1 MSNYLA
7 GGVKITVDTSDLDV
21 KFLKSVERL
30 NAGLTKSQKALKL
43 VYNEQGLLT
52 NALGQCVEGLSASQ
66 IKLGQY
72 VDELGRVRTFQGGF
86 VDGLSKTQLALGFY
100 RDEMGNVRNAAD
112 ELVDGLNDAAKAVEE
127 LAERLDDAESESRE
141 LGEIFSELPGP
152 IADALDVFGKF
163 DKFADAC
170 EKAGLTAAKL
180 GEIFNDKLVRG
191 ANAAGKAV
199 GALANALGRTNVLL
213 AAGATAVFAL
223 FKAMQKPAVSEY
235 AEGFQE
241 IERTA
246 RAAGKSVESLGD
258 ALEIAGGLRGSE
270 ISKTLGKIA
279 QIEAN
284 GRTQEQ
290 NDVVENEIPLLRALG
305 ADHINKGWFALSN
318 WFTGADEVE
327 KSEHIAKITEFVDAL
342 ADSQKSEEERV
353 ADQIADLKA
362 ILDQTKPEDDAARRT
377 LQKEIERIET
387 EIADKKKLE
396 AQETAGM
403 VEFAQERKPAFEA
416 TLENYDATVAAW
428 RKLVDEGNASSE
440 ELATAQENLNAK
452 LRDAL
457 AKELGVDFDAKPEPA
472 SNESFE
478 TAKTR
483 LDDAL
488 AKGVVSSEQ
497 FATAQDQLRD
507 KFAEALATRQATD
520 DAEKTLAD
528 KIADWNAALAD
539 GKVSQERCN
548 EAIAELEK
556 AARDKAASELGVDL
570 DAAEPLS
577 FDDKMK
583 KAAANLADGTFSQAD
598 YDKATSQLRDQERAS
613 LVSETGVDGETAKS
627 PLDAYDESVAKW
639 QTALEQGVVDQERYD
654 AAVARLRDAARA
666 QIAGLETS
674 KSANDEYAETLQ
686 RLNEARKSELI
697 SEEERAA
704 LDAEAA
710 KKRDEARKGELAD
723 LGYGDLLDRAAELEK
738 SADDEEK
745 TARERYREELNK
757 YRDALENGRITQE
770 EFDKAQDAL
779 RKVRNAELK
788 AEEKKAAE
796 DKAKKSEDRRS
807 KLGVDALMESL
818 KTPAEKYN
826 ETMDE
831 IAASAKAGELTAKE
845 RQALEDKAASDYW
858 KAMESNNRKF
868 GEATKSLAKAGGG
881 KVELAKSMSSGSEAL
896 YLSQVRGLT
905 ANYQNRIQSTTAEIR
920 DVARESLYQAS
931 QTNGYLQTMAGG
943 SGTRRFVFTGN

>member
-1 MSNYLA
+1 MSNVVSS
-7 GGVKITVDTSDLDV
+7 GVKITVDTTDLDV
-21 KFLKSVERL
+21 KFLKSVEQL

-52 NALGQCVEGLSASQ
+52 NALGKCVEGLSVSQ

-72 VDELGRVRTFQGGF
+72 VDELGRVRTLQGGF
-86 VDGLSKTQLALGFY
+86 VDGLSKTQLAMGFY

-112 ELVDGLNDAAKAVEE
+112 ELVDGLSDAAEAVEE

-152 IADALDVFGKF
+152 IADALDVFEKF
-163 DKFADAC
+163 DKFADVC

-180 GEIFNDKLVRG
+180 GEIFNDKLNRG
-191 ANAAGKAV
+191 AYVAGKAV

-213 AAGATAVFAL
+213 AAGATAAFAL

-258 ALEIAGGLRGSE
+258 ALEIAGGLGGSE

-279 QIEAN
+279 QIEAT
-284 GRTQEQ
+284 GLTQEQ

-305 ADHINKGWFALSN
+305 ADHINKGAYWLLN
-318 WFTGADEVE
+318 QITDADEIE
-327 KSEHIAKITEFVDAL
+327 KSEHIAKITEFVAAL
-342 ADSQKSEEERV
+342 AESQKSEEERV

-362 ILDQTKPEDDAARRT
+362 ILDQTKPEDAATRRT
-377 LQKEIERIET
+377 LQKEIERVET
-387 EIADKKKLE
+387 EIADAKKLE
-396 AQETAGM
+396 AQEAAGM
-403 VEFAQERKPAFEA
+403 VEFAQDRKPAFEA
-416 TLENYDATVAAW
+416 TLDNYEATVAAW

-440 ELATAQENLNAK
+440 ELATAQENLKEK

-457 AKELGVDFDAKPEPA
+457 AKELGVDFDAKPEPTA
-472 SNESFE
+472 DESFE
-478 TAKTR
+478 ASKKR

-507 KFAEALATRQATD
+507 KYADALATRQATD
-520 DAEKTLAD
+520 DAEKSVAA
-528 KIADWNAALAD
+528 KIAEWNAALAD
-539 GKVSQERCN
+539 GKVAQERCN
-548 EAIAELEK
+548 DAIAELEK
-556 AARDKAASELGVDL
+556 AARD
-570 DAAEPLS
+570 
-577 FDDKMK
+577 
-583 KAAANLADGTFSQAD
+583 
-598 YDKATSQLRDQERAS
+598 QLFA
-613 LVSETGVDGETAKS
+613 ETGVDGEKTLS
-627 PLDAYDESVAKW
+627 PLEAYNANVAKW
-639 QTALEQGVVDQERYD
+639 SAALESGTVDQAEFS
-654 AAVARLRDAARA
+654 AAVEKLRDAARA
-666 QIAGLETS
+666 QIAGLETA
-674 KSANDEYAETLQ
+674 KTANEEYAETLKQ
-686 RLNEARKSELI
+686 LNEARKAELI
-697 SEEERAA
+697 TETERARLEA
-704 LDAEAA
+704 DAA

-723 LGYGDLLDRAAELEK
+723 LGYGDLLDRASELDK
-738 SADDEEK
+738 SADVEEK
-745 TARERYREELNK
+745 TARERYREELSK
-757 YRDALENGRITQE
+757 YRDALENGRIVQE

-779 RKVRNAELK
+779 RKIRNAEIK

-796 DKAKKSEDRRS
+796 DKAKKRDATRS

-818 KTPAEKYN
+818 KTPAQKYD

-831 IAASAKAGELTAKE
+831 IAAAAKAREITAEE
-845 RQALEDKAASDYW
+845 RQALEDKAADDYW
-858 KAMESNNRKF
+858 AALEENNRKF

-896 YLSQVRGLT
+896 YLTQVRGIT

-920 DVARESLYQAS
+920 DVARESLWQAS
-931 QTNGYLQTMAGG
+931 QTNGYLQTMAEGG
-943 SGTRRFVFTGN
+943 GGGTRRFVFSGN

>member
-1 MSNYLA
+1 MSNVVSS
-7 GGVKITVDTSDLDV
+7 GVKITVDTTDLDV
-21 KFLKSVERL
+21 KFLKSVEQL

-52 NALGQCVEGLSASQ
+52 NALGKCVEGLSVSQ

-72 VDELGRVRTFQGGF
+72 VDELGRVRTLQGGF

-112 ELVDGLNDAAKAVEE
+112 ELVDGLSDAAEAVEE

-152 IADALDVFGKF
+152 IADALDVFEKF
-163 DKFADAC
+163 DKFADVC

-180 GEIFNDKLVRG
+180 GEIFNDKLNRG
-191 ANAAGKAV
+191 AYVAGKAV

-213 AAGATAVFAL
+213 AAGATAAFAL

-258 ALEIAGGLRGSE
+258 ALEIAGGLGGSE

-279 QIEAN
+279 QIEAT
-284 GRTQEQ
+284 GLTQEQ

-305 ADHINKGWFALSN
+305 ADHINKGAYWLLN
-318 WFTGADEVE
+318 QITDADEIE
-327 KSEHIAKITEFVDAL
+327 KSEHIAKITEFVAAL
-342 ADSQKSEEERV
+342 AESQKSEEERV

-362 ILDQTKPEDDAARRT
+362 ILDQTKPEDAATRRT
-377 LQKEIERIET
+377 LQKEIERVET
-387 EIADKKKLE
+387 EIADAKKLE
-396 AQETAGM
+396 AQEAAGM
-403 VEFAQERKPAFEA
+403 VEFAQDRKPAFEA
-416 TLENYDATVAAW
+416 TLDNYEATVAAW

-440 ELATAQENLNAK
+440 ELATAQENLKEK

-457 AKELGVDFDAKPEPA
+457 AKELGVDFDAKPEPTA
-472 SNESFE
+472 DESFE
-478 TAKTR
+478 ASKKR

-507 KFAEALATRQATD
+507 KYADALATRQATD
-520 DAEKTLAD
+520 DAEKSVAA
-528 KIADWNAALAD
+528 KIAEWNAALAD
-539 GKVSQERCN
+539 GKVAQERCN
-548 EAIAELEK
+548 DAIAELEK
-556 AARDKAASELGVDL
+556 AARD
-570 DAAEPLS
+570 
-577 FDDKMK
+577 
-583 KAAANLADGTFSQAD
+583 
-598 YDKATSQLRDQERAS
+598 QLFA
-613 LVSETGVDGETAKS
+613 ETGVDGEKTLS
-627 PLDAYDESVAKW
+627 PLEAYNANVAKW
-639 QTALEQGVVDQERYD
+639 SAALESGTVDQAEFS
-654 AAVARLRDAARA
+654 AAVEKLRDAARA
-666 QIAGLETS
+666 QIAGLETA
-674 KSANDEYAETLQ
+674 KTANEEYAETLKQ
-686 RLNEARKSELI
+686 LNEARKAELI
-697 SEEERAA
+697 TETERARLEA
-704 LDAEAA
+704 DAA

-723 LGYGDLLDRAAELEK
+723 LGYGDLLDRASELDK
-738 SADDEEK
+738 SADVEEK
-745 TARERYREELNK
+745 TARERYREELSK
-757 YRDALENGRITQE
+757 YRDALENGRIVQE

-779 RKVRNAELK
+779 RKIRNAEIK

-796 DKAKKSEDRRS
+796 DKAKKRDATRS

-818 KTPAEKYN
+818 KTPAQKYD

-831 IAASAKAGELTAKE
+831 IAAAAKAREITAEE
-845 RQALEDKAASDYW
+845 RQALEDKAADDYW
-858 KAMESNNRKF
+858 AALEENNRKF

-896 YLSQVRGLT
+896 YLTQVRGIT
-905 ANYQNRIQSTTAEIR
+905 ANYQNQIQSTTAEIR
-920 DVARESLYQAS
+920 DVARESLWQS
-931 QTNGYLQTMAGG
+931 TQTNGYLQTLAEGG
-943 SGTRRFVFTGN
+943 GGGTRRFVFSGN

>member
-1 MSNYLA
+1 MSNVVSS
-7 GGVKITVDTSDLDV
+7 GVKITVDTTDLDV
-21 KFLKSVERL
+21 KFLKSVEQL

-52 NALGQCVEGLSASQ
+52 NALGKCVEGLSVSQ

-72 VDELGRVRTFQGGF
+72 VDELGRVRTLQGGF

-112 ELVDGLNDAAKAVEE
+112 ELVDGLSDAAEAVEE

-152 IADALDVFGKF
+152 IADALDVFEKF
-163 DKFADAC
+163 DKFADVC

-180 GEIFNDKLVRG
+180 GEIFNDKLNRG
-191 ANAAGKAV
+191 AYVAGKAV

-213 AAGATAVFAL
+213 AAGATAAFAL

-258 ALEIAGGLRGSE
+258 ALEIAGGLGGSE

-279 QIEAN
+279 QIEAT
-284 GRTQEQ
+284 GLTQEQ

-305 ADHINKGWFALSN
+305 ADHINKGAYWLLN
-318 WFTGADEVE
+318 QITDADEIE
-327 KSEHIAKITEFVDAL
+327 KSEHIAKITEFVAAL
-342 ADSQKSEEERV
+342 AESQKSEEERV

-362 ILDQTKPEDDAARRT
+362 ILDQTKPEDAATRRT
-377 LQKEIERIET
+377 LQKEIERVET
-387 EIADKKKLE
+387 EIADAKKLE
-396 AQETAGM
+396 AQEAAGM
-403 VEFAQERKPAFEA
+403 VEFAQDRKPAFEA
-416 TLENYDATVAAW
+416 TLDNYEATVAAW

-440 ELATAQENLNAK
+440 ELATAQENLKEK

-457 AKELGVDFDAKPEPA
+457 AKELGVDFDAKPEPTADELFEA
-472 SNESFE
+472 S
-478 TAKTR
+478 KKR

-507 KFAEALATRQATD
+507 KYADALATRQATD
-520 DAEKTLAD
+520 DAEKSVAA
-528 KIADWNAALAD
+528 KIAEWNAALAD
-539 GKVSQERCN
+539 GKVAQERCN
-548 EAIAELEK
+548 DAIAELEK
-556 AARDKAASELGVDL
+556 AARD
-570 DAAEPLS
+570 
-577 FDDKMK
+577 
-583 KAAANLADGTFSQAD
+583 
-598 YDKATSQLRDQERAS
+598 QLFA
-613 LVSETGVDGETAKS
+613 ETGVDGEKTLS
-627 PLDAYDESVAKW
+627 PLEAYNANVAKW
-639 QTALEQGVVDQERYD
+639 SAALESGTVDQAEFS
-654 AAVARLRDAARA
+654 AAVEKLRDAARA
-666 QIAGLETS
+666 QIAGLETA
-674 KSANDEYAETLQ
+674 KTANEEYAETLKQ
-686 RLNEARKSELI
+686 LNEARKAELI
-697 SEEERAA
+697 TETERARLEA
-704 LDAEAA
+704 DAA

-723 LGYGDLLDRAAELEK
+723 LGYGDLLDRASELDK
-738 SADDEEK
+738 SADVEEK
-745 TARERYREELNK
+745 TARERYREELSK
-757 YRDALENGRITQE
+757 YRDALENGRIVQE

-779 RKVRNAELK
+779 RKIRNAEIK

-796 DKAKKSEDRRS
+796 DKAKKRDATRS

-818 KTPAEKYN
+818 KTPAQKYD

-831 IAASAKAGELTAKE
+831 IAAAAKAREITAEE
-845 RQALEDKAASDYW
+845 RQALEDKAADDYW
-858 KAMESNNRKF
+858 AALEENNRKF

-896 YLSQVRGLT
+896 YLTQVRGIT

-920 DVARESLYQAS
+920 DVARESLWQAS
-931 QTNGYLQTMAGG
+931 QTNGYLQTMAEGG
-943 SGTRRFVFTGN
+943 GGGTRRFVFSGN

>member
-1 MSNYLA
+1 MSNVVSS
-7 GGVKITVDTSDLDV
+7 GVKITVDTTDLDV
-21 KFLKSVERL
+21 KFLKSVEQL

-52 NALGQCVEGLSASQ
+52 NALGKCVEGLSVSQ

-72 VDELGRVRTFQGGF
+72 VDELGRVRTLQGGF
-86 VDGLSKTQLALGFY
+86 VDGLSKTQLAMGFY

-112 ELVDGLNDAAKAVEE
+112 ELVDGLSDAAEAVEE

-152 IADALDVFGKF
+152 IADALDVFEKF
-163 DKFADAC
+163 DKFADVC

-180 GEIFNDKLVRG
+180 GEIFNDKLNRG
-191 ANAAGKAV
+191 AYVAGKAV

-213 AAGATAVFAL
+213 AAGATAAFAL

-258 ALEIAGGLRGSE
+258 ALEIAGGLGGSE

-279 QIEAN
+279 QIEAT
-284 GRTQEQ
+284 GLTQEQ

-305 ADHINKGWFALSN
+305 ADHINKGAYWLLN
-318 WFTGADEVE
+318 QITDADEIE
-327 KSEHIAKITEFVDAL
+327 KSEHIAKITEFVAAL
-342 ADSQKSEEERV
+342 AESQKSEEERV

-362 ILDQTKPEDDAARRT
+362 ILDQTKPEDAATRRT
-377 LQKEIERIET
+377 LQKEIERVET
-387 EIADKKKLE
+387 EIADAKKLE
-396 AQETAGM
+396 AQEAAGM
-403 VEFAQERKPAFEA
+403 VEFAQDRKPAFEA
-416 TLENYDATVAAW
+416 TLDNYEATVAAW

-440 ELATAQENLNAK
+440 ELATAQENLKEK

-457 AKELGVDFDAKPEPA
+457 AKELGVDFDAKPEPTA
-472 SNESFE
+472 DESFE
-478 TAKTR
+478 ASKKR

-507 KFAEALATRQATD
+507 KYADALATRQATD
-520 DAEKTLAD
+520 DAEKSVAA
-528 KIADWNAALAD
+528 KIAEWNAALAD
-539 GKVSQERCN
+539 GKVAQERCN
-548 EAIAELEK
+548 DAIAELEK
-556 AARDKAASELGVDL
+556 AARD
-570 DAAEPLS
+570 
-577 FDDKMK
+577 
-583 KAAANLADGTFSQAD
+583 
-598 YDKATSQLRDQERAS
+598 QLFA
-613 LVSETGVDGETAKS
+613 ETGVDGEKTLS
-627 PLDAYDESVAKW
+627 PLEAYNANVAKW
-639 QTALEQGVVDQERYD
+639 SAALESGTVDQAEFS
-654 AAVARLRDAARA
+654 AAVEKLRDAARA
-666 QIAGLETS
+666 QIAGLETA
-674 KSANDEYAETLQ
+674 KTANEEYAETLKQ
-686 RLNEARKSELI
+686 LNEARKAELI
-697 SEEERAA
+697 TETERARLEA
-704 LDAEAA
+704 DAA

-723 LGYGDLLDRAAELEK
+723 LGYGDLLDRASELDK
-738 SADDEEK
+738 SADVEEK
-745 TARERYREELNK
+745 TARERYREELSK
-757 YRDALENGRITQE
+757 YRDALENGRIVQE

-779 RKVRNAELK
+779 RKIRNAEIK

-796 DKAKKSEDRRS
+796 DKAKKRDATRS

-818 KTPAEKYN
+818 KTPAQKYD

-831 IAASAKAGELTAKE
+831 IAAAAKAREITAEE
-845 RQALEDKAASDYW
+845 RQALEDKAADDYW
-858 KAMESNNRKF
+858 AALEENNRKF

-896 YLSQVRGLT
+896 YLTQVRGIT

-920 DVARESLYQAS
+920 DVARESLWQS
-931 QTNGYLQTMAGG
+931 TQTNGYLQTLAEGG
-943 SGTRRFVFTGN
+943 GGGTRRFVFSGN